1 MTSEDQQS
9 SVLVPQPHGGAI
21 KAGNPG
27 NKGGGNITGRL
38 RRKLAELSDTEAI
51 KVLTERLK
59 DASEPKLQLAASDLA
74 LKHALPSRVEVIMA
88 EGVPEFVGDLIRK
101 YVPDELK
108 EAALAELQEF
118 IEGQK

>member
-1 MTSEDQQS
+1 M
-9 SVLVPQPHGGAI
+9 
-21 KAGNPG
+21 
-27 NKGGGNITGRL
+27 
-38 RRKLAELSDTEAI
+38 AELSDTEAI